1 MAAEPLDVLRAL
13 NHAHAQMQDRLREA
27 EAQLL
32 LLQDAL
38 ASLGVSEAEIVAVL
52 AGKGL
57 PR

>member
-13 NHAHAQMQDRLREA
+13 NHAHAQTQDRLREA

-32 LLQDAL
+32 FLQDAL
-38 ASLGVSEAEIVAVL
+38 ACLGVSEEEIAAVM

>member
-1 MAAEPLDVLRAL
+1 MAEPLDVLRAL
-13 NHAHAQMQDRLREA
+13 NLAHAETWDRLREA

-38 ASLGVSEAEIVAVL
+38 ASLGVSEEEIAAVL

-57 PR
+57 SR